1 MSFKLIVLGT
11 SLGGFSALKKVLK
24 SIPEE
29 IGVPIAIAQ
38 HRHLDSSD
46 TTLRDFLQRYTAL
59 SVREVEDKD
68 KIQPGYAYLSPA
80 DYHLL
85 VESGHFAL
93 SVDEPVCYARPSI
106 DVLFESAADVYGEQV
121 IGVILTGANEDGSQG
136 LKSIKARGGVTIVQE
151 PSTAECGVMPKAA
164 INAVARVDWILPLE
178 RIAGVLA
185 NLCDSIGT

>member
-24 SIPEE
+24 SIPEA
-29 IGVPIAIAQ
+29 IGVPIVIVQ

-46 TTLRDFLQRYTAL
+46 RTLRDILQRYTAL

-68 KIQPGYAYLSPA
+68 KIQPGYAYLTPA

-85 VESGHFAL
+85 VEPGHFAL

-136 LKSIKARGGVTIVQE
+136 LKSIKAQGGITIVQE
-151 PSTAECGVMPKAA
+151 PSTAECAVMPKAA
-164 INAVARVDWILPLE
+164 INAVAKVDWILPLE
-178 RIAGVLA
+178 GIAAVLA
-185 NLCDSIGT
+185 SLCNSTGK

>member
-1 MSFKLIVLGT
+1 MTFKLIVLGT

-24 SIPEE
+24 SIPED

-38 HRHLDSSD
+38 HRHPDSSD
-46 TTLRDFLQRYTAL
+46 TTLRDFLQQETAL

-68 KIQPGYAYLSPA
+68 KIQPGYAYLTPA

-85 VESGHFAL
+85 VEAGHFAL

-106 DVLFESAADVYGEQV
+106 DVLFESAADVYREQV
-121 IGVILTGANEDGSQG
+121 IGVILTGANADGSQG
-136 LKSIKARGGVTIVQE
+136 LKTIQARGGVTIVQE
-151 PSTAECGVMPKAA
+151 PSTAECGVMPQAA

-178 RIAGVLA
+178 RIAAVLA
-185 NLCDSIGT
+185 ILCDSIGK